1 MKKLLFSLIVYFLPV
16 CTLFAYTEKNLLQQ
30 KTSEERLKELL
41 VLHQQWVAYPDYTDR
56 QGWDALFGEFKDVY
70 IRRGEKALEYR
81 WQVIQAMDYIEYERS
96 GSRKIMENP
105 YNENAQ
111 TLTDLFLAELAE
123 GKGRF
128 IETLANGVFY
138 FCEMTS
144 WALSAH
150 VRLQHDNRTLPN
162 HGEHVIALASGEV
175 GAELSWIHYFFRDEL
190 DKINPVISQRVRDE
204 VEKRILKT
212 YLETDH
218 FWWMAMNYKPG
229 DMVNNWNPW
238 CNFSVLQCFM
248 LLENDTDRLA
258 KAVYK
263 TIRSVDHFINYSKAD
278 GACEEGP
285 SYWGHAAGKLY
296 DYLQLLCDVT
306 GGQLSLFEEPLIR
319 RMGEYISRS
328 YVGNGWVVNFA
339 DATARL
345 EPDADLIY
353 RYGKAVNSTEM
364 MAFSAFLRKNEQAP
378 QAPNNRRDVYRT
390 FETLRFHHALSTVT
404 LPYSAPATT
413 WYPETQFCYMR
424 TRGGLFFAGKG
435 GHNNESH
442 NHNDVGTF
450 SLYIDET
457 PVLIDAGVGTY
468 TRQTFGDERY
478 TIWTMQSLFHNLPEI
493 NGTQQAFGAKYKAEQ
508 MKFTLANRSLSLELK
523 QAYPQETSIQ
533 SWNRTYRLQDKQL
546 EINDRFSLESPEK
559 RNKLHFLTW
568 GRVDRSIEGQIDMEV
583 QGKKA
588 RLSYDRNIFTSSVET
603 ITLTDPRLSNVWG
616 KELYRITLE
625 AKELSLS
632 GHYRIVISRE

>member
-1 MKKLLFSLIVYFLPV
+1 
-16 CTLFAYTEKNLLQQ
+16 
-30 KTSEERLKELL
+30 
-41 VLHQQWVAYPDYTDR
+41 
-56 QGWDALFGEFKDVY
+56 
-70 IRRGEKALEYR
+70 
-81 WQVIQAMDYIEYERS
+81 
-96 GSRKIMENP
+96 
-105 YNENAQ
+105 
-111 TLTDLFLAELAE
+111 
-123 GKGRF
+123 
-128 IETLANGVFY
+128 
-138 FCEMTS
+138 
-144 WALSAH
+144 
-150 VRLQHDNRTLPN
+150 
-162 HGEHVIALASGEV
+162 
-175 GAELSWIHYFFRDEL
+175 
-190 DKINPVISQRVRDE
+190 
-204 VEKRILKT
+204 
-212 YLETDH
+212 
-218 FWWMAMNYKPG
+218 
-229 DMVNNWNPW
+229 
-238 CNFSVLQCFM
+238 
-248 LLENDTDRLA
+248 
-258 KAVYK
+258 
-263 TIRSVDHFINYSKAD
+263 
-278 GACEEGP
+278 
-285 SYWGHAAGKLY
+285 
-296 DYLQLLCDVT
+296 
-306 GGQLSLFEEPLIR
+306 
-319 RMGEYISRS
+319 MGEYISRS

-508 MKFTLANRSLSLELK
+508 MKFTPANRTLSLELK
-523 QAYPQETSIQ
+523 QAYPEETSIY
-533 SWNRTYRLQDKQL
+533 SWNRTYRLWDKQL
-546 EINDRFSLESPEK
+546 EINDRFSLKSPEK

-568 GRVDRSIEGQIDMEV
+568 ARVDRSIEGQIDMEV

-632 GHYRIVISRE
+632 GHYRIVISRK